1 MTIVLVHGAFTDGSC
16 WAKVIPLLQKK
27 GHTVVA
33 VQNPLLSLAQEI
45 EAVKRT
51 LALQEG
57 PILLVGHSWGG
68 AVITEAGDD
77 PKVAGLLYITA
88 YAPEEGESA
97 NDASSPFGWTDGQKQ
112 IQVSADGYAILSRA
126 GMFDDVA
133 GGLSESEKRLA
144 FAVQGQSYGPM
155 FSEKLTVAAWKK
167 KPNWALISDQ
177 DRMLPPAMQQMMAQ
191 RMGAETLLLSA
202 SHMVILELPEKV
214 AGFIDQ
220 AAETIKIDAIGV
232 SIGL

>member
-33 VQNPLLSLAQEI
+33 VQNPLLSLAQEV

-57 PILLVGHSWGG
+57 PVLLVGHSWGG

-112 IQVSADGYAILSRA
+112 IQVSADGYAILSKA

>member
-33 VQNPLLSLAQEI
+33 VQNPLLSLAQEV

>member
-1 MTIVLVHGAFTDGSC
+1 
-16 WAKVIPLLQKK
+16 
-27 GHTVVA
+27 
-33 VQNPLLSLAQEI
+33 
-45 EAVKRT
+45 

-57 PILLVGHSWGG
+57 PVLLVGHSWGG

-112 IQVSADGYAILSRA
+112 IQVSADGYAILSKA

>member
-33 VQNPLLSLAQEI
+33 VQNPLLSLAQEV
-45 EAVKRT
+45 ESVKRT
-51 LALQEG
+51 VALQEG
-57 PILLVGHSWGG
+57 PVLLVGHSWGG

-88 YAPEEGESA
+88 YAPQEGESA

-112 IQVSADGYAILSRA
+112 IQLSADGFATLSKA

-155 FSEKLTVAAWKK
+155 FSEKLTVAAWKQ

-191 RMGAETLLLSA
+191 RMRAETLLLSA

-214 AGFIDQ
+214 AGFSDQ
-220 AAETIKIDAIGV
+220 AAETLKLDATGV